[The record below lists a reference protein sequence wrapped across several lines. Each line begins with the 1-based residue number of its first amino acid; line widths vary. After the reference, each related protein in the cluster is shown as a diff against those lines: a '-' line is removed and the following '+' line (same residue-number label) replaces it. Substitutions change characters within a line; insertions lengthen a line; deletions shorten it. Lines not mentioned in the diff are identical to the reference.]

1 MSFVRDL
8 IDKIFYGKHGEAM
21 RYLFFGFLNVIVTW
35 VSYAALVL
43 VGIDINISNAASWVI
58 GVAFAFVVNKL
69 YVFNSRNME
78 TKTVG
83 KEAASFTIGRI
94 LTGLV
99 AIIGFPILY
108 NLGLNQKLFGVDG
121 FVAKITVSV
130 LEILLNYLFSKYLVF
145 NHKDKK

>member
-83 KEAASFTIGRI
+83 HGRLAMEARSEAVKSNIAQEPGMS
-94 LTGLV
+94 G
-99 AIIGFPILY
+99 P
-108 NLGLNQKLFGVDG
+108 
-121 FVAKITVSV
+121 
-130 LEILLNYLFSKYLVF
+130 
-145 NHKDKK
+145 

>member
-1 MSFVRDL
+1 MSTIIIVV
-8 IDKIFYGKHGEAM
+8 IFIVG
-21 RYLFFGFLNVIVTW
+21 LVLVVIGFLNVLVTW

-108 NLGLNQKLFGVDG
+108 NLGLNQRLLGVDG

-145 NHKDKK
+145 NHKDKE

>member
-8 IDKIFYGKHGEAM
+8 IDKVFYGKHGEAM
-21 RYLFFGFLNVIVTW
+21 RYMFFGFLNVIVTW
-35 VSYAALVL
+35 VSYALLVL

-94 LTGLV
+94 ITGLV

-108 NLGLNQKLFGVDG
+108 NL
-121 FVAKITVSV
+121 
-130 LEILLNYLFSKYLVF
+130 
-145 NHKDKK
+145 